1 MIVYLSSIIVD
12 LLIHNEII
20 KKEQASVYQYGFEI
34 FISSIITGIITIAC
48 GLILSCLPVALLY
61 FGIFVILRMICGGYH
76 ARTYWQCNLIFAIV
90 TIITLLTFRF
100 VTLEQF
106 SKLHICS
113 IGFSIL
119 VTAFYAPVENENKPL
134 SPEQKKFYRILGTI
148 LILMLAT
155 LSCVLKIKLGSNY
168 SILIDVTMSIVAL
181 FMFVTEPTRGV
192 NKNVQNDEESCA

>member
-20 KKEQASVYQYGFEI
+20 KKEQASSYQYGFEI

-48 GLILSCLPVALLY
+48 GLILSCLPAALLY

-134 SPEQKKFYRILGTI
+134 TTKQKKTFRILGMALVLMSTI
-148 LILMLAT
+148 V
-155 LSCVLKIKLGSNY
+155 SCVLSIKYSSSY
-168 SILIDVTMSIVAL
+168 SILIDLTVLAVSVS
-181 FMFVTEPTRGV
+181 MFITEPMRG
-192 NKNVQNDEESCA
+192 AA

>member
-181 FMFVTEPTRGV
+181 FMFVTEPTRGGEQ
-192 NKNVQNDEESCA
+192 KCAK

>member
-20 KKEQASVYQYGFEI
+20 KKEQASVYQYVFEI

>member
-181 FMFVTEPTRGV
+181 FMFVTEPTRGG
-192 NKNVQNDEESCA
+192 

>member
-12 LLIHNEII
+12 LLIHDEII
-20 KKEQASVYQYGFEI
+20 KKEQASAYQYGFEI

-48 GLILSCLPVALLY
+48 GLILSCLPAALLY

-134 SPEQKKFYRILGTI
+134 SPEQNKFYRILGTI

-155 LSCVLKIKLGSNY
+155 VSCVLKIKFGSNY
-168 SILIDVTMSIVAL
+168 SILIDVTMFIVAL
-181 FMFVTEPTRGV
+181 FMFVTEPTRGGEQ
-192 NKNVQNDEESCA
+192 KCAK

>member
-134 SPEQKKFYRILGTI
+134 SPEQKKFYRILGMI

>member
-181 FMFVTEPTRGV
+181 FMFVTEPTKGG
-192 NKNVQNDEESCA
+192 

>member
-1 MIVYLSSIIVD
+1 MRNMIVYLSSIIVD

-181 FMFVTEPTRGV
+181 FMFVTEPTRGG
-192 NKNVQNDEESCA
+192 